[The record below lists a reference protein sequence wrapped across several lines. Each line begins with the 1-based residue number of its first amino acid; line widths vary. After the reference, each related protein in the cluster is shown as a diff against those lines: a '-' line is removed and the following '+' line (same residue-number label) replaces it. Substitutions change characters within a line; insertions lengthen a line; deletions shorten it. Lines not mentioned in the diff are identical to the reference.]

1 MAIQG
6 VTVERSHYVAE
17 RFREL
22 IVKTLVR
29 HAAKRRESFGRFA
42 VIPTDFVGMNVIAN
56 GFYERHELTIL
67 QRLIQSQNL
76 AHTTALDIGANI
88 GNHTVVFSKL
98 FQSVIA
104 FEPNPSVATL
114 LETNVVLSGC
124 RNVEVRRVGL
134 GPQDATLPFTPDME
148 GNDGHGSFAIK
159 GATTIDL
166 PVRNGDDLLSEIDP
180 EISSGERPIG
190 FIKCDVEGFE
200 ASVFAGL
207 EKTLTHHSPIIVFES
222 DHKGPGAEAF
232 DVLKRCG
239 YEHLYAIR
247 ETGDKIDSRFK
258 RELKRLASNY
268 QFWLEPLDKS
278 PSFWSNVIVSK
289 HPLN

>member
-1 MAIQG
+1 MTVKG
-6 VTVERSHYVAE
+6 VTIRRSHYVAE
-17 RFREL
+17 RLGEL

-29 HAAKRRESFGRFA
+29 RAAKRREGFGRLA

-88 GNHTVVFSKL
+88 GNHTTVFSKL

-104 FEPNPSVATL
+104 FEPNPSVAAL
-114 LETNVVLSGC
+114 LETNVFLSGSK
-124 RNVEVRRVGL
+124 NVEVKRVGL
-134 GPQDATLPFTPDME
+134 GPKDAVLPFTPDVE

-159 GATTIDL
+159 GAVTIDL
-166 PVRNGDDLLSEIDP
+166 PVRNGDDFLSEIDQ
-180 EISSGERPIG
+180 EISSGRRPIG

-207 EKTLTHHSPIIVFES
+207 QKTLTNHSPIIVFES
-222 DHKGPGAEAF
+222 DERGAGAEAF
-232 DVLKRCG
+232 AILKQCG
-239 YEHLYAIR
+239 YRHLYVIR
-247 ETGDKIDSRFK
+247 ETGDEIKNRFR
-258 RELKRLASNY
+258 RELKRLASSY
-268 QFWLEPLDKS
+268 QFWLEELDDAPGFWANVVVTKRPLT
-278 PSFWSNVIVSK
+278 
-289 HPLN
+289 